1 MSLKFLHEL
10 IRSKSTRSE
19 ELITLTSEAR
29 DSGLRDEKATVH
41 EFLDTLE
48 RITNELRQDPNAQA
62 FLSRVKKADAPDY
75 YDIIKKP
82 MDLGTVLKKVKSG
95 QYKAKGQFI
104 EDLELIWSNCFQYN
118 SFVSHPLRTAA
129 ESLKTKA
136 NNLLKFVSEP
146 CATTQANSKSTRLPT
161 RPLATHLL
169 RQGQTVST
177 GIAIAE
183 RRWTASQR
191 GRPSESVAVEDQ
203 DMEPLLSAPL
213 SSRGSLEDNK
223 EPKVLA
229 RWEERPALVRRRDH
243 MYRFTDWDKPGPWQ
257 ELKDD
262 STRCSLQSDLPMPDQ
277 DILDDWIE
285 VMDRSL
291 TTCQL
296 PELPFGAPASINTRK
311 KAKDREL
318 KFGQPVGLLEPIAT
332 NIKTLWDI
340 KKVHRKISSL
350 MSGQQFQPGFYPETD
365 ENEGT
370 ALDEDEDEEAE
381 EDEKLYTEGIVKVN
395 QHIPAEVYS
404 TCLAGE
410 AGYQAMKQLVT
421 LLVTHAGFDA
431 THSGALN
438 CLTEIAIQYLS
449 NIGRTLHFF
458 ADRASATLSASEM
471 IQQTL
476 RANGING
483 LDLLEAYV
491 RDDVG
496 KYGNKLKELF
506 RKVEAG
512 YGPAGL
518 AGKAFGDDDLFAR
531 DGEALVTGEFT
542 NELGE
547 DFFGLRELGLD
558 AELGMSAL
566 RIPSRLFHGQPSD
579 GSELATN
586 KPEVV
591 TKPEPRFVKPM
602 AFVEL
607 DRESIDLQIGL
618 LHEVYRA
625 RMESKEFEL
634 RDDDQVIG
642 RAPKVIRPKVPP
654 SGKIPIKRR
663 IATNLTANNLPVKKK
678 KVGGDDGIVVIDQRK
693 GEDGT
698 IFLTLSG
705 DFRMGLSQ
713 NGNQQQS
720 GTQDQSVLGNGIS
733 GAIPEVKI
741 DEVG

>member
-1 MSLKFLHEL
+1 M
-10 IRSKSTRSE
+10 
-19 ELITLTSEAR
+19 
-29 DSGLRDEKATVH
+29 
-41 EFLDTLE
+41 DTLE
-48 RITNELRQDPNAQA
+48 RITNELRQDPNAAA

-82 MDLGTVLKKVKSG
+82 MDLGAVLKKVKSG

-104 EDLELIWSNCFQYN
+104 EDLELIWSNCFTYN
-118 SFVSHPLRTAA
+118 SFATHPLRTAA
-129 ESLKTKA
+129 DSLRNKA

-146 CATTQANSKSTRLPT
+146 CASSQANSKSTRLPT

-177 GIAIAE
+177 GIALAE
-183 RRWTASQR
+183 RRWSASER
-191 GRPSESVAVEDQ
+191 GRGSEAMVVEDQ
-203 DMEPLLSAPL
+203 DMEPILSAPL
-213 SSRGSLEDNK
+213 SSKGSLEDNK
-223 EPKVLA
+223 EPKVLT
-229 RWEERPALVRRRDH
+229 RWEERPALVRRCED
-243 MYRFTDWDKPGPWQ
+243 MYRFTDWDKPGAWQ
-257 ELKDD
+257 ELKDV
-262 STRCSLQSDLPMPDQ
+262 STQSSIQSDLPEPDQ
-277 DILDDWIE
+277 EILGDWIE

-291 TTCQL
+291 TSCQL
-296 PELPFGAPASINTRK
+296 PELPFGAPVSINTRK
-311 KAKDREL
+311 KVKDRDL
-318 KFGQPVGLLEPIAT
+318 KFGQPLGLLEPIAA

-340 KKVHRKISSL
+340 KRMHRKISSL
-350 MSGQQFQPGFYPETD
+350 MSGQQVQPGFYPEPD

-370 ALDEDEDEEAE
+370 AMDEDEDEDDE
-381 EDEKLYTEGIVKVN
+381 EDEKLYPERIAKVN

-410 AGYQAMKQLVT
+410 AGYQSMRQLVT

-438 CLTEIAIQYLS
+438 CLTEVAIQYLS

-458 ADRASATLSASEM
+458 ADRFSATLSASEM

-491 RDDVG
+491 RDDVE

-579 GSELATN
+579 GSELLSN

-591 TKPEPRFVKPM
+591 IKPEPRFVKPM
-602 AFVEL
+602 GFVEL
-607 DRESIDLQIGL
+607 DREAIDLQIGL

-663 IATNLTANNLPVKKK
+663 TLASTALTGAVKKK
-678 KVGGDDGIVVIDQRK
+678 KVEEENGMVVVDQGK
-693 GEDGT
+693 DENGT
-698 IFLTLSG
+698 IFLTVTGPSAMELSK
-705 DFRMGLSQ
+705 SASE
-713 NGNQQQS
+713 QQV
-720 GTQDQSVLGNGIS
+720 GITQDQSTMLGNGVSRSI
-733 GAIPEVKI
+733 AQVKI

>member
-10 IRSKSTRSE
+10 IRSRSTQSE

-29 DSGLRDEKATVH
+29 DSGLRDEKATIH

-48 RITNELRQDPNAQA
+48 RITNELRQDPNATA

-118 SFVSHPLRTAA
+118 SFQTHPLRTAA

-146 CATTQANSKSTRLPT
+146 CTTPQTNSKSTRLPT
-161 RPLATHLL
+161 RPLSTHL
-169 RQGQTVST
+169 RSGQTLLS
-177 GIAIAE
+177 GIALAE
-183 RRWTASQR
+183 RRWSASER
-191 GRPSESVAVEDQ
+191 GRVSESILD
-203 DMEPLLSAPL
+203 P
-213 SSRGSLEDNK
+213 LEDNK
-223 EPKVLA
+223 EPKVLT
-229 RWEERPALVRRRDH
+229 RWEERPALVRQCEH
-243 MYRFTDWDKPGPWQ
+243 MYRFTDWEKPGTWQ

-262 STRCSLQSDLPMPDQ
+262 STQCSLQSDLPIPDQ
-277 DILDDWIE
+277 DILGDWIE

-296 PELPFGAPASINTRK
+296 PEVPFGAPASINRRK
-311 KAKDREL
+311 KAKDRDS
-318 KFGQPVGLLEPIAT
+318 KSGQPVGLLEPIAT

-340 KKVHRKISSL
+340 KRVHRKISSL
-350 MSGQQFQPGFYPETD
+350 MSGQQVQTRMRGIAMD
-365 ENEGT
+365 E
-370 ALDEDEDEEAE
+370 DEDEDEE
-381 EDEKLYTEGIVKVN
+381 EDDKLYSERIAKVN
-395 QHIPAEVYS
+395 QQIPAEVYFH
-404 TCLAGE
+404 L
-410 AGYQAMKQLVT
+410 QLVT

-431 THSGALN
+431 THGGALN

-458 ADRASATLSASEM
+458 ADRFSATLSASEM

-491 RDDVG
+491 RDDVE

-518 AGKAFGDDDLFAR
+518 AGKAF

-558 AELGMSAL
+558 AELGMSSL
-566 RIPSRLFHGQPSD
+566 RIPSRLFHGQPPD
-579 GSELATN
+579 GSELASN

-607 DRESIDLQIGL
+607 DRDAIDLQIGL

-654 SGKIPIKRR
+654 SGKIPIKREM
-663 IATNLTANNLPVKKK
+663 
-678 KVGGDDGIVVIDQRK
+678 VVVDQSK
-693 GEDGT
+693 DESGT
-698 IFLTLSG
+698 IFMTITGGSG
-705 DFRMGLSQ
+705 MEFSQTGTEQQAPRIQEQTMMRNGL
-713 NGNQQQS
+713 
-720 GTQDQSVLGNGIS
+720 S